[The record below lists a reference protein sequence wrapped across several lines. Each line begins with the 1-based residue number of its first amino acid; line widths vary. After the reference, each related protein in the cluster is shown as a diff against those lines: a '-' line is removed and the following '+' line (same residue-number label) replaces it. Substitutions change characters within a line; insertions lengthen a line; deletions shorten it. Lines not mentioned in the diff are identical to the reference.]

1 MAIPQQHE
9 SQPVDVHELAA
20 ALAEM
25 VKDEPSVLRI
35 WVSNHRDVVSLWLLT
50 TTSIATVDERRLYG
64 LSGALFDRF
73 PDALFHVHVLNP
85 LDYEPFDLN
94 VALPKGAEEIAL
106 RAA

>member
-9 SQPVDVHELAA
+9 SQPADVNELAA

-25 VKDEPSVLRI
+25 VKDDPSVLRM
-35 WVSNHRDVVSLWLLT
+35 WVSSHRGVASFWLLT

-64 LSGALFDRF
+64 LSGALFDQF
-73 PDALFHVHVLNP
+73 PNALFHVHVVNP
-85 LDYEPFDLN
+85 LDYEPFALD